1 MQLPRSSSSFGEQET
16 VRPDVEN
23 PNASEL
29 GDAIP
34 RLSQK
39 SDKSE
44 TTKSKMKRHDG
55 NRYRRRTSLSE
66 LHVQYVSHTDR
77 CNGTRS

>member
-1 MQLPRSSSSFGEQET
+1 MQLPRSSSSSGEQET

-34 RLSQK
+34 RLSQE
-39 SDKSE
+39 SDKRDRQIENEE
-44 TTKSKMKRHDG
+44 T
-55 NRYRRRTSLSE
+55 
-66 LHVQYVSHTDR
+66 
-77 CNGTRS
+77 